1 MQFIP
6 GMIVK
11 SDAGRDQQRYYVVVA
26 VEGGFVYIADGRR
39 RKVEKPKRKNPRHL
53 KATRMA
59 VGPAEI
65 DTNQKLRRV
74 LREYNE
80 AAAPVA
86 E

>member
-39 RKVEKPKRKNPRHL
+39 RKVEQPKRKNPRHL
-53 KATRMA
+53 KATRTVA
-59 VGPAEI
+59 GPAEI

-74 LREYNE
+74 LRDYNE

>member
-11 SDAGRDQQRYYVVVA
+11 SDAGRDQPGYYVVIA
-26 VEGGFVYIADGRR
+26 VEDGFVYIADGRR

-53 KATRMA
+53 KATKTV
-59 VGPAEI
+59 VGSMEI

-74 LREYNE
+74 LRGYQET
-80 AAAPVA
+80 AAPVA